1 MASFKEIRESLIM
14 GCAEDIVDDEFLLF
28 YDFYGSKNPDFPY
41 AYYSLFDLQDM
52 EDSECL
58 AEFREHKRDIPV
70 LADALQIPPT
80 FRCRQRSV
88 CEGIEGLS
96 MLLRRISYPC
106 RYGSVTHDQCP
117 F

>member
-1 MASFKEIRESLIM
+1 M
-14 GCAEDIVDDEFLLF
+14 GYAEDIVVDDEFLLF

-41 AYYSLFDLQDM
+41 ASYSLFDLQDM

-58 AEFREHKRDIPV
+58 AEFRDDKRYIPV
-70 LADALQIPPT
+70 LADALQIPAPT